1 MTSKTQIG
9 TRVIF
14 SFLLVIGLV
23 LTNCSDTNLSPLDN
37 NTETNVS
44 DLRAKKGGVPAGLI
58 PNSQRYNDTSLP
70 SASGRDGEVTV
81 TARAMIDVDGNTTL
95 EVTTAALDSDNRAP
109 GTITKQQVK
118 ALDLENPDSDNPVWV
133 ENYNR
138 LRDGGYFTASYP
150 GLERGQ
156 QLALHTNVKGII
168 KGTAVV
174 FIDETI
180 KARPDISV
188 TSLNAENEV
197 IIAQPVTISAG
208 LSELIGDLGAV
219 TSCVL
224 YVDGEEI
231 DRANSVWI
239 DAGDIVG
246 CQFTTSFAEAGEKN
260 VVVAAEDVVPG
271 DYDSSNN
278 SAYTTINVTEPST
291 GFGTNSFNWWANF
304 NGRHQIDTWIGG
316 FYGPEDVRTNE
327 YSEFNFSVNGNKTVE
342 TGLTDPSYEA
352 SARVTSGGETIV
364 EGDYTLNFLFNF
376 MGINFYEYRESAI
389 GSWQMPL
396 RVTAYSYGN
405 TLQAQLSVYRYKTVY
420 YGYNDFEGNF
430 YSEFEFG
437 GDFTIGDDI
446 SFDLLVDGHTL
457 SGSIDVTTSFSSY
470 SSSNYSYTR
479 TTYSGSANG
488 QPDYEEVGAES
499 EDAEGEEDVE
509 EEY

>member
-1 MTSKTQIG
+1 MTSKTQIS
-9 TRVIF
+9 TKVMV
-14 SFLLVIGLV
+14 SLLLVIGLV
-23 LTNCSDTNLSPLDN
+23 FTNCDDSNLAPIGDE
-37 NTETNVS
+37 TETIVS
-44 DLRAKKGGVPAGLI
+44 DVRAKKGGVPAGMI
-58 PNSQRYNDTSLP
+58 PNSQRYNDSSMP

-95 EVTTAALDSDNRAP
+95 EVTTAALDGDNRAP

-118 ALDLENPDSDNPVWV
+118 ALDVENPDSDNPVWV

-138 LRDGGYFTASYP
+138 LRNGGYFTASYT

-168 KGTAVV
+168 RGTAVV
-174 FIDETI
+174 FVDEII

-188 TSLNAENEV
+188 TSLNAENEAIV
-197 IIAQPVTISAG
+197 AQPVTITAA
-208 LSELIGDLGAV
+208 LSELNGDLGAS

-224 YVDGEEI
+224 YVDGEET
-231 DRANSVWI
+231 DRANDVWV

-246 CQFTTSFAEAGEKN
+246 CQFTTSFTEVGEKN
-260 VVVAAEDVVPG
+260 IVIAAEDVIPG
-271 DYDSSNN
+271 DYDTSNN

-291 GFGTNSFNWWANF
+291 GFGTNSFNWSANF
-304 NGRHQIDTWIGG
+304 NGRDDVTTYLNW
-316 FYGPEDVRTNE
+316 FYGPNSTYTNE
-327 YSEFNFSVNGNKTVE
+327 YREFNFSVYGNKTVE
-342 TGLTDPSYEA
+342 TGLSDPSYDA
-352 SARVTSGGETIV
+352 SALVTSGGETIV

-389 GSWQMPL
+389 GGWQIPL

-405 TLQAQLSVYRYKTVY
+405 TLQAQLSVYRYKTIY

-437 GDFTIGDDI
+437 GDFIIGDDI

-457 SGSIDVTTSFSSY
+457 SGSLDVTTSFSSY
-470 SSSNYSYTR
+470 SSTNYSYTR

-488 QPDYEEVGAES
+488 QPEEVGAES
-499 EDAEGEEDVE
+499 EDEEGENDEE